1 LVRVEGAMSYREIS
15 SAQILLPEHETVHF
29 AREVRSARLRWV
41 VDVLERIGDF
51 VLRPRR
57 GQPWPAQAAST
68 APDLRVVALALVA
81 VSLGVA
87 LCYVLATSSPP
98 APLGITA
105 SPIAAGPVSTPSLP
119 PPRSV
124 VPARER
130 VIDSEPHGATV
141 HRMGVLIGT
150 TPFLY
155 DTPDGS
161 PLGEIELRLDG
172 FRPERRFADHTTPR
186 VLVVP
191 LRRR

>member
-1 LVRVEGAMSYREIS
+1 MSYREIS
-15 SAQILLPEHETVHF
+15 SAQILLPETDTVHF
-29 AREVRSARLRWV
+29 AREVRSAKLRWV

-51 VLRPRR
+51 VMRPRR
-57 GQPWPAQAAST
+57 GQPWPPQAAST

-87 LCYVLATSSPP
+87 LCYVLATSGPA

-105 SPIAAGPVSTPSLP
+105 SPIAASPVSLPSLP
-119 PPRSV
+119 PPRPAV
-124 VPARER
+124 ARER
-130 VIDSEPHGATV
+130 VIDSEPHGALV
-141 HRMGVLIGT
+141 YRMGVMIGT

-161 PLGEIELRLDG
+161 PLGEIELRLTG
-172 FRPERRFADHTTPR
+172 FRAERRFVDDTTPR

-191 LRRR
+191 MRRR